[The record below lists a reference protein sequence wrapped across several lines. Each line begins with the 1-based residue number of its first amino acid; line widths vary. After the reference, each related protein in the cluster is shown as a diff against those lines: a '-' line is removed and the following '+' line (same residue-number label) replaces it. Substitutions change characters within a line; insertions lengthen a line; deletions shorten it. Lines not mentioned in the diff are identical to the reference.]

1 MSKAPTGLTI
11 IVADI
16 SSERFRCALNMA
28 LAQAALG
35 GTARV
40 FLDGE
45 AVSIVREPI
54 AGWEDEA
61 YQQAGLPTLP
71 LLYAEALDAGV
82 RIILCQSGMA
92 MTGAEPRD
100 FDGRVDYGGMV
111 SLMAELGEDRL
122 VAV

>member
-1 MSKAPTGLTI
+1 MPMRGLTI
-11 IVADI
+11 VVADI
-16 SSERFRCALNMA
+16 SSERFRSALNMA

-35 GTARV
+35 GSARI

-45 AVSIVREPI
+45 AVSIIRQPI
-54 AGWEDEA
+54 AGWEDDA
-61 YQQAGLPTLP
+61 YEEAGLPTLP
-71 LLYAEALDAGV
+71 KLYAEALDAGV
-82 RIILCQSGMA
+82 RIILCQSGLA

-100 FDGRVDYGGMV
+100 YDARVEFGGMV

>member
-1 MSKAPTGLTI
+1 MPMRGLTI
-11 IVADI
+11 VVADI
-16 SSERFRCALNMA
+16 SSERFRSSLNMA

-35 GTARV
+35 GSARI

-45 AVSIVREPI
+45 AVSIIREPI
-54 AGWEDEA
+54 AGWEDDA
-61 YQQAGLPTLP
+61 YEEAGLPTLP
-71 LLYAEALDAGV
+71 KLYAEALDAGV
-82 RIILCQSGMA
+82 RIILCQSGLA

-100 FDGRVDYGGMV
+100 YDARVEFGGMV